1 MELAPLL
8 AKSRNSAFTR
18 WWMNIGLRW
27 RIPFNRPHGFRVL
40 PLQEG
45 GIRVEI
51 PDRRINRN
59 HINGIHA
66 CCLATAAEY
75 CTGLALMEHLDP
87 KRYRIIMKS
96 LAMDYHY
103 QAKTGAHADF
113 ALSSSEL
120 QEQIIRPLGSGEP
133 VLYTAEV
140 PLHDVS
146 GNHLA
151 TGRITW
157 QIKEWGQVRTKV

>member
-1 MELAPLL
+1 MELAPIL

-18 WWMNIGLRW
+18 WWMNIGLHW
-27 RIPFNRPHGFRVL
+27 MVPFNRPHGFRVL
-40 PLQEG
+40 PLPTG

-51 PDRRINRN
+51 PNWRINRN
-59 HINGIHA
+59 HIKGIHA

-75 CTGLALMEHLDP
+75 CSGLALMEHLDP

-96 LAMDYHY
+96 FTMDYHY
-103 QAKTGAHADF
+103 QAKAKAHAEF
-113 ALSSSEL
+113 APSASEL
-120 QEQIIRPLGSGEP
+120 DERIIRPLSSGEP

-140 PLHDVS
+140 PLHDIS

-157 QIKEWGQVRTKV
+157 QIKDWGQVRTKV

>member
-1 MELAPLL
+1 MELAPIL

-18 WWMNIGLRW
+18 WWMNIGLHW
-27 RIPFNRPHGFRVL
+27 MVPFNRPHGFRVL
-40 PLQEG
+40 PLPTG

-51 PDRRINRN
+51 PNWRINRN
-59 HINGIHA
+59 HIKGIHA

-75 CTGLALMEHLDP
+75 CSGLALMEHLDP

-96 LAMDYHY
+96 LTMDYHY
-103 QAKTGAHADF
+103 QAKAKAHAEF
-113 ALSSSEL
+113 APSASEL
-120 QEQIIRPLGSGEP
+120 DDRLIRPLSSGEP

-140 PLHDVS
+140 PLHDIS

-157 QIKEWGQVRTKV
+157 QIKDWGQVRTKV